1 MDPLAAN
8 PSQLCFVHPSPATL
22 PTASVLTEGGG
33 CQRPGIEGEQ
43 GDECVHMCGRV
54 CSPFLGQQ
62 PKFCIYM
69 LEERDQFGPDT
80 NSTVTE
86 LPSSFS

>member
-1 MDPLAAN
+1 M
-8 PSQLCFVHPSPATL
+8 
-22 PTASVLTEGGG
+22 LTEAGG
-33 CQRPGIEGEQ
+33 CQQPGIEGER
-43 GDECVHMCGRV
+43 GDGCVHMCGRV
-54 CSPFLGQQ
+54 CSPFLGHQ